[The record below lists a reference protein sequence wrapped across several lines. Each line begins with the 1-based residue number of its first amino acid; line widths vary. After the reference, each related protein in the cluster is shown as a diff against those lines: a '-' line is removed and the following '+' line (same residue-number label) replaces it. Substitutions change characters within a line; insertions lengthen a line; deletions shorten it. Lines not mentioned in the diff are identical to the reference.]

1 MAINKVEYGGNT
13 LIDITDTTATAAD
26 VLLGKYFYGNDGEKK
41 TGTAYGWTKLGSTE
55 LTVSTTGTS
64 AASAGS
70 ITIGS
75 SAVNKSKII
84 YVRIRDKAGKRK
96 GYFLGSDNFIINYRK
111 ANNSTSA
118 CSTLARVVH
127 NYSSSGSYGISGS
140 GYGVY
145 AYSITNAGVINI
157 YKRYNSSYS
166 LTIDG
171 TYTIEVYS
179 LDYPDGK
186 SVYDI

>member
-55 LTVSTTGTS
+55 LTVNSTDTTAG
-64 AASAGS
+64 SAGS

-84 YVRIRDKAGKRK
+84 YVRIRDKSGKRK
-96 GYFLGSDNFIINYRK
+96 GYFLGSDTFFINYRK

-118 CSTLARVVH
+118 CSTAARVIH
-127 NYSSSGSYGISGS
+127 NYSNSGSYGISGS
-140 GYGVY
+140 AYGVY
-145 AYSITNAGVINI
+145 GYSITNAGVINI
-157 YKRYNSSYS
+157 YRRYNSSYS
-166 LTIDG
+166 LTINS
-171 TYTIEVYS
+171 TYTVEVYS